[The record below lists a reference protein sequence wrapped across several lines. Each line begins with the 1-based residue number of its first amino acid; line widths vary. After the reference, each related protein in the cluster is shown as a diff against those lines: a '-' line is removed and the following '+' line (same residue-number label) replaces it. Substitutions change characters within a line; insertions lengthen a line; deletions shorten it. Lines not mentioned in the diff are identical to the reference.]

1 MSSVAGALGALLL
14 HHLSGL
20 SLPFILDVRQPTR
33 CAKAVGLTRQ
43 FTLSHHRHTAI
54 LELMQPR
61 SPAVDDDKP
70 RD

>member
-1 MSSVAGALGALLL
+1 MSSVAGALLL

-33 CAKAVGLTRQ
+33 CVKAAELTRQ
-43 FTLSHHRHTAI
+43 FTLSHHSYTAI